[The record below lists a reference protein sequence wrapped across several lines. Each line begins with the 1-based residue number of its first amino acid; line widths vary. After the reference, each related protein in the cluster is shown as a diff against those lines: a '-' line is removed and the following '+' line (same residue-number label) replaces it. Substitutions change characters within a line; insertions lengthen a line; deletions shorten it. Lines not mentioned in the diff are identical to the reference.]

1 MTRARIEIRKLE
13 KSFGPKRVL
22 RGLDLDVL
30 ESESLV
36 VIGASGTGKS
46 VLIKTIVGLLA
57 PDSGSIRL
65 DGVEIAGISGSAR
78 NRVNQKIGM
87 LFQGAALFDSLTL
100 WENVAFRLIPVHG
113 RSEARKL
120 AVELLAEVGL
130 GADAAN
136 RYPAQISA
144 GAQKRV
150 GLARAI
156 ASRPEILF
164 FDEPTTGIDPLM
176 GDIVDRLIVKCVQEL
191 GATALTITHDME
203 SARRIGDRIVMLHE
217 GAAIWAGGV
226 DEVGNSGNAVVDGF
240 FRGRT
245 VERS

>member
-1 MTRARIEIRKLE
+1 MTRTRIEIRELE

-22 RGLDLDVL
+22 RGLDLDL
-30 ESESLV
+30 LDRESLV

-65 DGVEIAGISGSAR
+65 DGVEIAGVSGAAR
-78 NRVNQKIGM
+78 DRVNRKIGM

-100 WENVAFRLIPVHG
+100 WENVAFRLTPVHG
-113 RSEARKL
+113 RSEARRM

-130 GADAAN
+130 GADAAS

-176 GDIVDRLIVKCVQEL
+176 GDVVDRLIVKCVRDL

-217 GAAIWAGGV
+217 GAAIWTGGV
-226 DEVGNSGNAVVDGF
+226 GEVGNSGNAVVDGF
-240 FRGRT
+240 VSGHAT
-245 VERS
+245 ERS